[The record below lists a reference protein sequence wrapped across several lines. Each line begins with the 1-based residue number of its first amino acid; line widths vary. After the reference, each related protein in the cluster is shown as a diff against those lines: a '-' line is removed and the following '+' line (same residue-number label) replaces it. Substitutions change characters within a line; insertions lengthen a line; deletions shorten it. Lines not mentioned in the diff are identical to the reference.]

1 MQVQTLT
8 RRPQAPTEKRQA
20 TEAAVLQAMED
31 LLGEGVT
38 YASARHRA
46 NRQAR
51 RHLAHRVL
59 LLLRRQARAAHAP
72 GVQLSDELYREADA
86 WWSGAG
92 DGSEQL
98 VTALGNVAAL
108 YREHGPLVCAI
119 VEVSAYDEVVG
130 PFWRAIVG
138 RFVEASAQR
147 IATEVEAGRAD
158 PSSPEATA
166 SRSSGCPS
174 ACSTRCSCRRTRPA
188 TTSSCSALGR
198 IWTTTVY
205 GPPPSAPCRAATTQ
219 PLELLGLAPHRVELA
234 RLQPRL
240 DVVVD
245 LLLAGVGLT
254 RRRRIASRR
263 LNFRISST

>member
-1 MQVQTLT
+1 MKVQTLT

-38 YASARHRA
+38 YATLGIERIAKRA
-46 NRQAR
+46 GISRTAFYFYFADKR
-51 RHLAHRVL
+51 ELLMRLATE
-59 LLLRRQARAAHAP
+59 
-72 GVQLSDELYREADA
+72 LSDELYREADA

-98 VTALGNVAAL
+98 ATALGNVARL

-138 RFVEASAQR
+138 RFVEASALR
-147 IATEVEAGRAD
+147 IAGEVDAGRAD
-158 PSSPEATA
+158 EALAVQATA
-166 SRSSGCPS
+166 FSLVWMTERVLYQMLMQDNA
-174 ACSTRCSCRRTRPA
+174 ACDDELVR
-188 TTSSCSALGR
+188 ALGR

-205 GPPPSAPCRAATTQ
+205 GR
-219 PLELLGLAPHRVELA
+219 
-234 RLQPRL
+234 
-240 DVVVD
+240 
-245 LLLAGVGLT
+245 
-254 RRRRIASRR
+254 
-263 LNFRISST
+263 

>member
-1 MQVQTLT
+1 MQDVQTLT
-8 RRPQAPTEKRQA
+8 RRPPAPTEKRQA

-38 YASARHRA
+38 YGTLGIERIAKRA
-46 NRQAR
+46 GISRTAFYFYFADKR
-51 RHLAHRVL
+51 ELLMRLATE
-59 LLLRRQARAAHAP
+59 
-72 GVQLSDELYREADA
+72 LSDELYREADA

-147 IATEVEAGRAD
+147 IATEVAEGRAD
-158 PSSPEATA
+158 PELAVEATA
-166 SRSSGCPS
+166 FSLVWMSERVLYQMLMQEN
-174 ACSTRCSCRRTRPA
+174 ASCDEELVR
-188 TTSSCSALGR
+188 ALGR

-205 GPPPSAPCRAATTQ
+205 GR
-219 PLELLGLAPHRVELA
+219 
-234 RLQPRL
+234 
-240 DVVVD
+240 
-245 LLLAGVGLT
+245 
-254 RRRRIASRR
+254 
-263 LNFRISST
+263 